1 MKIIFIFLV
10 FIANVFAE
18 NNTTVANT
26 NTTKIVAEN
35 NKTIIHIAEE
45 IKNIDQKLS
54 KLDFYIKY
62 ENYQK
67 LLDLR
72 HKIDLLNVEIYK
84 LEKRRQTKQIRN
96 KLDTLTLQKIAYQKQ
111 LEIMS
116 GGKDNLF
123 DSIISLKP
131 LPKPFTISN
140 PFGIFSAL
148 SYIKN
153 LNDILDRYN
162 KKYQELDEILS
173 LLNKKLKIVKQ
184 LNVDTTDLK
193 KTIQDFKLAKS
204 IYYSKLTQLK
214 TEANLYIQTMKD
226 EEKAQINKLITLI
239 VTIFISI
246 LFFTLVKLG
255 FRKYANNLENIYLIN
270 KIINFLNFTVAV
282 LIIAFFYI
290 ENATYLITI
299 LGFASAGIAIAMKDW
314 FMNIFGWF
322 VILITGNFKVGDRIK
337 VVLQNGNVKIVGDV
351 IDITA
356 SRIVIHEDV
365 TLTTYDFNRRAGRII
380 FVPNNVIFTNPIYNY
395 THNGLRAVWDGID
408 ITITFDSNY
417 KKAEYL
423 AKEITKKYSK
433 GYTDIT
439 RKQLNKLRSV
449 YNIKNTQV
457 EPRIF
462 TFIGEYGVVIS
473 CWYLNNYAT
482 LALRSK
488 ISAEIFDAFSK
499 EDDITIAYNTMNVKL
514 NNEQTNQIKTSL

>member
-1 MKIIFIFLV
+1 MRIIIIFLFFITTIF
-10 FIANVFAE
+10 AQ
-18 NNTTVANT
+18 
-26 NTTKIVAEN
+26 N
-35 NKTIIHIAEE
+35 NKTIETNVTMIHIINS
-45 IKNIDQKLS
+45 IKDIDNKLH

-67 LLDLR
+67 LIKLKHKLDIL
-72 HKIDLLNVEIYK
+72 KYKIYK
-84 LEKRRQTKQIRN
+84 LKRKRQTK
-96 KLDTLTLQKIAYQKQ
+96 KVKEELDNLYLQKIAYQKQ
-111 LEIMS
+111 FEIMS

-131 LPKPFTISN
+131 LPKPFHITN
-140 PFGIFSAL
+140 PFAIFSAIT
-148 SYIKN
+148 YIKN
-153 LNDILDRYN
+153 INEIIDRYT
-162 KKYQELDEILS
+162 KKYQELDEIL
-173 LLNKKLKIVKQ
+173 LLLHKKHKLLKAMR
-184 LNVDTTDLK
+184 NDTK
-193 KTIQDFKLAKS
+193 EIEKTIQDFELAKT
-204 IYYSKLTQLK
+204 IYYSKLAQLK
-214 TEANLYIQTMKD
+214 TEATIYKQTMKD

-239 VTIFISI
+239 ITIFISI
-246 LFFTLVKLG
+246 LFFTLLKLA

-270 KIINFLNFTVAV
+270 KIINFLNITVAV
-282 LIIAFFYI
+282 FIVAFFYI
-290 ENATYLITI
+290 DNATYLVTI

-322 VILITGNFKVGDRIK
+322 VILMTGNFKVGDRIK
-337 VVLQNGNVKIVGDV
+337 VVLQNGQVEIIGDV

-356 SRIVIHEDV
+356 LRIVIHEDV
-365 TLTTYDFNRRAGRII
+365 TLTTYTKNRRAGRII

-395 THNGLRAVWDGID
+395 THHGLRAVWDGID

-439 RKQLNKLRSV
+439 RKQLNKLRSM

-473 CWYLNNYAT
+473 CWYLNNYAP
-482 LALRSK
+482 LNLRSK
-488 ISAEIFDAFSK
+488 ISAEILDAFLK
-499 EDDITIAYNTMNVKL
+499 EDDITIAYNTIDIKMK
-514 NNEQTNQIKTSL
+514 NEQTNQIKTSV

>member
-1 MKIIFIFLV
+1 LRIIFIFLF
-10 FIANVFAE
+10 FITTIFAQ
-18 NNTTVANT
+18 
-26 NTTKIVAEN
+26 N
-35 NKTIIHIAEE
+35 NKTIETNVTLIHIANE
-45 IKNIDQKLS
+45 IKNIDNKLN
-54 KLDFYIKY
+54 KMDFYIKY

-67 LLDLR
+67 LIELK
-72 HKIDLLNVEIYK
+72 HK
-84 LEKRRQTKQIRN
+84 LETLKRKIYRLKRKRQTKKTRN
-96 KLDTLTLQKIAYQKQ
+96 EIDTLTLQKIAYQKQ

-131 LPKPFTISN
+131 LPKPFHITN
-140 PFGIFSAL
+140 PFGIFSAIT
-148 SYIKN
+148 YIKN
-153 LNDILDRYN
+153 INEIIDRYT
-162 KKYQELDEILS
+162 KKYQELDEILNLLHKRLELLKS
-173 LLNKKLKIVKQ
+173 LKQ
-184 LNVDTTDLK
+184 NTSELE
-193 KTIQDFKLAKS
+193 KTIKDFELAKS
-204 IYYSKLTQLK
+204 IYYSKLAQLK
-214 TEANLYIQTMKD
+214 TEATLYIQTMKD

-270 KIINFLNFTVAV
+270 KIINFLNITVAV
-282 LIIAFFYI
+282 LIVAFFYI
-290 ENATYLITI
+290 DNATYLVTI

-322 VILITGNFKVGDRIK
+322 VILMTGNFKVGDRIK
-337 VVLQNGNVKIVGDV
+337 VVLQNGQVEVIGDI

-365 TLTTYDFNRRAGRII
+365 TLTTYTKNRRAGRIV

-439 RKQLNKLRSV
+439 RKQLNKLRSI

-462 TFIGEYGVVIS
+462 TFIGEYGIVIS

-482 LALRSK
+482 LNLRSK
-488 ISAEIFDAFSK
+488 ISAEILDVFLK
-499 EDDITIAYNTMNVKL
+499 EDDITIAYNTIDIKMK
-514 NNEQTNQIKTSL
+514 NEQINQIKTSL

>member
-1 MKIIFIFLV
+1 LRVFFLILIFISTIV
-10 FIANVFAE
+10 AQ
-18 NNTTVANT
+18 NNTTNV
-26 NTTKIVAEN
+26 VEEN
-35 NKTIIHIAEE
+35 LTL
-45 IKNIDQKLS
+45 KNIQQQIKQIDARLAT
-54 KLDFYIKY
+54 LDFYIKY

-67 LLDLR
+67 LLELK
-72 HKIDLLNVEIYK
+72 HKLEVLKTKIYK
-84 LEKRRQTKQIRN
+84 LTRKSKN
-96 KLDTLTLQKIAYQKQ
+96 KKIIDEIDRLNLQKIAYQKQ

-131 LPKPFTISN
+131 LPKPFNITN
-140 PFGIFSAL
+140 PFGIFSAI

-153 LNDILDRYN
+153 LNDILERYN
-162 KKYQELDEILS
+162 KKYKELDDILELLQKKREIMKS
-173 LLNKKLKIVKQ
+173 LGM
-184 LNVDTTDLK
+184 DTSNLE
-193 KTIQDFKLAKS
+193 KTIQDFELAKN

-214 TEANLYIQTMKD
+214 TEATLYKQTMKD

-239 VTIFISI
+239 ITIFLSI

-337 VVLQNGNVKIVGDV
+337 VVLQNGQVEIVGDV
-351 IDITA
+351 VDITA
-356 SRIVIHEDV
+356 NRIVIHEDV
-365 TLTTYDFNRRAGRII
+365 TLTTYDTNRRAGRIVFI
-380 FVPNNVIFTNPIYNY
+380 PNNVIFVNPIFNY

-408 ITITFDSNY
+408 IVITFDSNY

-439 RKQLNKLRSV
+439 RKQLNKLRNI

-462 TFIGEYGVVIS
+462 TFIGEYGMVIS

-482 LALRSK
+482 LNLRSK
-488 ISAEIFDAFSK
+488 ISAEIFDAFLK
-499 EDDITIAYNTMNVKL
+499 EDDIHIAYNTMDIKL
-514 NNEQTNQIKTSL
+514 KNEQINKIKTSL

>member
-1 MKIIFIFLV
+1 MRIIFIFL
-10 FIANVFAE
+10 FFTTTIFAQ
-18 NNTTVANT
+18 
-26 NTTKIVAEN
+26 N
-35 NKTIIHIAEE
+35 NKTIETNVTMIHIINS
-45 IKNIDQKLS
+45 IKDIDNKLH

-67 LLDLR
+67 LIKLKHKLDIL
-72 HKIDLLNVEIYK
+72 KYKIYK
-84 LEKRRQTKQIRN
+84 LKRKRQTK
-96 KLDTLTLQKIAYQKQ
+96 KVKEELDNLYLQKIAYQKQ
-111 LEIMS
+111 FEIMS

-131 LPKPFTISN
+131 LPKPFNITN

-148 SYIKN
+148 TYIKN
-153 LNDILDRYN
+153 INEIIDRYT
-162 KKYQELDEILS
+162 KKYQELDEIL
-173 LLNKKLKIVKQ
+173 LLLHKKHKLLKAMRA
-184 LNVDTTDLK
+184 DTK
-193 KTIQDFKLAKS
+193 EIEKTIQDFELAKT

-214 TEANLYIQTMKD
+214 TEATIYKQTMKD

-239 VTIFISI
+239 ITIFISI
-246 LFFTLVKLG
+246 LFFTLLKLA

-270 KIINFLNFTVAV
+270 KIINFLNITVAV
-282 LIIAFFYI
+282 FIVAFFYI
-290 ENATYLITI
+290 DNATYLVTI

-322 VILITGNFKVGDRIK
+322 VILMTGNFKVGDRIK
-337 VVLQNGNVKIVGDV
+337 VVLQNGQVKIVGDI

-365 TLTTYDFNRRAGRII
+365 TLTTYTKNRRAGRIVFI
-380 FVPNNVIFTNPIYNY
+380 PNNVIFTNPIYNY

-408 ITITFDSNY
+408 IVITFDSNY

-439 RKQLNKLRSV
+439 RKQLNKLRSM

-462 TFIGEYGVVIS
+462 TFIGEYGIVIS

-482 LALRSK
+482 LNLRSK
-488 ISAEIFDAFSK
+488 ISAEILDAFLK
-499 EDDITIAYNTMNVKL
+499 EDDITIAYNTIDVKMK
-514 NNEQTNQIKTSL
+514 NEQTNQIKTSV

>member
-1 MKIIFIFLV
+1 MRIIFIFLF
-10 FIANVFAE
+10 FITTIFAQ
-18 NNTTVANT
+18 
-26 NTTKIVAEN
+26 N
-35 NKTIIHIAEE
+35 NKTIETNVTLIHIANE
-45 IKNIDQKLS
+45 IKNIDNKLN
-54 KLDFYIKY
+54 KMDFYIKY

-67 LLDLR
+67 LIELK
-72 HKIDLLNVEIYK
+72 HK
-84 LEKRRQTKQIRN
+84 LETLKRKIYRLKRKRQTKKTRN
-96 KLDTLTLQKIAYQKQ
+96 EIDTLTLQKIAYQKQ

-131 LPKPFTISN
+131 LPKPFHITN
-140 PFGIFSAL
+140 PFGIFSAIT
-148 SYIKN
+148 YIKN
-153 LNDILDRYN
+153 INEIIDRYT
-162 KKYQELDEILS
+162 KKYQELDEILNLLHKRLELLKS
-173 LLNKKLKIVKQ
+173 LKQ
-184 LNVDTTDLK
+184 NTSELE
-193 KTIQDFKLAKS
+193 KTIKDFELAKS
-204 IYYSKLTQLK
+204 IYYSKLAQLK
-214 TEANLYIQTMKD
+214 TEATLYIQTMKD

-270 KIINFLNFTVAV
+270 KIINFLNITVAV
-282 LIIAFFYI
+282 LIVAFFYI
-290 ENATYLITI
+290 DNATYLVTI

-322 VILITGNFKVGDRIK
+322 VILMTGNFKVGDRIK
-337 VVLQNGNVKIVGDV
+337 VVLQNGQVEVIGDI

-365 TLTTYDFNRRAGRII
+365 TLTTYTKNRRAGRIV

-439 RKQLNKLRSV
+439 RKQLNKLRSI

-462 TFIGEYGVVIS
+462 TFIGEYGIVIS

-482 LALRSK
+482 LNLRSK
-488 ISAEIFDAFSK
+488 ISAEILDAFLK
-499 EDDITIAYNTMNVKL
+499 EDDITIAYNTIDIKMK
-514 NNEQTNQIKTSL
+514 NEQINQIKTSL